1 VAVNPP
7 LDNGFN
13 VEPYYRGTCN
23 VTAVAECCKQLC
35 KKKPHY
41 PKPHYSHGHPY
52 GGAPS
57 SSAAGV
63 LGGDDG
69 EEVAD
74 TEDDQAGGFKA
85 APWSYDSST
94 QQQQQQ
100 QQQGGGAKQDWYG
113 DAAGK
118 ASSKIKGAHAGQ
130 QQQQQQQRSRNG
142 GLSGAFM
149 GKPQPADGENNEQY
163 GTAGQGQGSDKL
175 VQKARHGGGWLG
187 AVGSVSN
194 RQRGGPNSKSN
205 AAAPKQHKTGSKG
218 LSGSVQDPEAHTHGA
233 ALGQGSGD
241 GAGPGAAYEYAGV
254 HGVNQNAPAAPAAPS
269 ARKRVQ
275 YRQAYMAPTAA

>member
-1 VAVNPP
+1 

-85 APWSYDSST
+85 APWGYDSST
-94 QQQQQQ
+94 QQQQQQQ